1 MHRLMKLSVRQNLTG
16 WVFVAP
22 AAALIFIFNFYP
34 IVRAFLLSLQTGVGV
49 NLQYAGWV
57 NYQRL
62 FSDSLFR
69 TALGNVL
76 TFLVIQ
82 VPIMLMLAL
91 ILASAAQQPQP

>member
-49 NLQYAGWV
+49 NLQYVGLGQLPKAVFRQLVSDGPRQCAHVFGHPSADHVDAGAHFG
-57 NYQRL
+57 QR
-62 FSDSLFR
+62 
-69 TALGNVL
+69 
-76 TFLVIQ
+76 
-82 VPIMLMLAL
+82 
-91 ILASAAQQPQP
+91 AQQPQP

>member
-49 NLQYAGWV
+49 NLQYGGWV

-62 FSDSLFR
+62 FSDSLFGR
-69 TALGNVL
+69 
-76 TFLVIQ
+76 
-82 VPIMLMLAL
+82 P
-91 ILASAAQQPQP
+91 SAMCSRFWSSKCRSC